1 MNVGALIALL
11 KLAQDSGFTG
21 PPPTRPAFFPKKGNG
36 VVSTTRL
43 DISTIYGKETAIER
57 VGPQFKGGLGL

>member
-21 PPPTRPAFFPKKGNG
+21 PQGTVKRPSWFPKKPNG

-43 DISTIYGKETAIER
+43 DISTIYTKETALER
-57 VGPQFKGGLGL
+57 AEKGGLGL